1 MKGRASLP
9 GADELFRVT
18 SIEKGRGRGAK
29 QPATEAQQDDR
40 EPAER
45 VPSGRQRHDE
55 KVTFYCTAEELID
68 LEDAR
73 ILLRR
78 EHGVAVDRGRI
89 VREALAQV
97 LSELERDG
105 AEAPL
110 VKRLHQ
116 MTGGAAMRGGVRA
129 VDLIARKRDG
139 GEIAGDELRDSCSPT
154 PARSCPTTRWPRS

>member
-18 SIEKGRGRGAK
+18 SIEKGRGAK
-29 QPATEAQQDDR
+29 QPAEEAQRDR

-55 KVTFYCTAEELID
+55 KVTFYCTADELMD
-68 LEDAR
+68 LENAR
-73 ILLRR
+73 LLLRR

-105 AEAPL
+105 ANAAL
-110 VKRLHQ
+110 VKRL
-116 MTGGAAMRGGVRA
+116 
-129 VDLIARKRDG
+129 
-139 GEIAGDELRDSCSPT
+139 
-154 PARSCPTTRWPRS
+154 TR

>member
-29 QPATEAQQDDR
+29 QPASEEAERDDR

-55 KVTFYCTAEELID
+55 KVTFYCTADELMD
-68 LEDAR
+68 LENAR
-73 ILLRR
+73 LLLRR
-78 EHGVAVDRGRI
+78 QHGVAVDRGRI

-105 AEAPL
+105 AEASL
-110 VKRLHQ
+110 VKRL
-116 MTGGAAMRGGVRA
+116 
-129 VDLIARKRDG
+129 
-139 GEIAGDELRDSCSPT
+139 
-154 PARSCPTTRWPRS
+154 TTR

>member
-29 QPATEAQQDDR
+29 QPAEEAQQDDR

-55 KVTFYCTAEELID
+55 KVTFYCTADELMD
-68 LEDAR
+68 LENAR
-73 ILLRR
+73 LLLRR
-78 EHGVAVDRGRI
+78 EHGVAVDRGRL

-105 AEAPL
+105 ADAPL
-110 VKRLHQ
+110 VKRL
-116 MTGGAAMRGGVRA
+116 
-129 VDLIARKRDG
+129 
-139 GEIAGDELRDSCSPT
+139 
-154 PARSCPTTRWPRS
+154 TR

>member
-18 SIEKGRGRGAK
+18 SIDKGRGRAAR
-29 QPATEAQQDDR
+29 QEAERDQQQEPR
-40 EPAER
+40 PAER

-55 KVTFYCTAEELID
+55 KVTFYCTAEELVD
-68 LEDAR
+68 LENAR
-73 ILLRR
+73 LLLRR

-105 AEAPL
+105 AEATL
-110 VKRLHQ
+110 VKRL
-116 MTGGAAMRGGVRA
+116 
-129 VDLIARKRDG
+129 AR
-139 GEIAGDELRDSCSPT
+139 
-154 PARSCPTTRWPRS
+154 

>member
-18 SIEKGRGRGAK
+18 SIEKGRGAK
-29 QPATEAQQDDR
+29 QQPATEGQPEDR

-55 KVTFYCTAEELID
+55 KVTFYCTADELMD
-68 LEDAR
+68 LENAR
-73 ILLRR
+73 LLLRR

-105 AEAPL
+105 ADASL
-110 VKRLHQ
+110 VKRL
-116 MTGGAAMRGGVRA
+116 
-129 VDLIARKRDG
+129 AR
-139 GEIAGDELRDSCSPT
+139 
-154 PARSCPTTRWPRS
+154 

>member
-29 QPATEAQQDDR
+29 PPAEEAQQHDR
-40 EPAER
+40 DTAER

-68 LEDAR
+68 LENAR

-78 EHGVAVDRGRI
+78 QHGVAVDRGRI

-105 AEAPL
+105 ADASL
-110 VKRLHQ
+110 VKRLTQ
-116 MTGGAAMRGGVRA
+116 R
-129 VDLIARKRDG
+129 
-139 GEIAGDELRDSCSPT
+139 
-154 PARSCPTTRWPRS
+154 

>member
-29 QPATEAQQDDR
+29 QPAEETGPTE

-45 VPSGRQRHDE
+45 IPSGRQRHDE
-55 KVTFYCTAEELID
+55 KVTFYCTADELMD
-68 LEDAR
+68 LENAR
-73 ILLRR
+73 LLLRR

-105 AEAPL
+105 AEASL
-110 VKRLHQ
+110 VKRLTQ
-116 MTGGAAMRGGVRA
+116 R
-129 VDLIARKRDG
+129 
-139 GEIAGDELRDSCSPT
+139 
-154 PARSCPTTRWPRS
+154 

>member
-18 SIEKGRGRGAK
+18 SIEKGRGGRGAK
-29 QPATEAQQDDR
+29 QPAERGKQGDR
-40 EPAER
+40 QPAER

-55 KVTFYCTAEELID
+55 KVTFYCTAEELMD
-68 LEDAR
+68 LENAR
-73 ILLRR
+73 LLLRR

-105 AEAPL
+105 AEATL
-110 VKRLHQ
+110 VKRL
-116 MTGGAAMRGGVRA
+116 
-129 VDLIARKRDG
+129 AR
-139 GEIAGDELRDSCSPT
+139 
-154 PARSCPTTRWPRS
+154 